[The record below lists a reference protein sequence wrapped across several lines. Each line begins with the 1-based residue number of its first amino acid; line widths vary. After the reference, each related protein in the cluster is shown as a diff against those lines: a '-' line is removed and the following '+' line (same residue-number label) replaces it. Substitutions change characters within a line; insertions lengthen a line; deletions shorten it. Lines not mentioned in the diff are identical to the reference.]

1 MLKSSKR
8 ISLIIIIVAGLILSG
23 SLFMIFVGNT
33 TEVLVATQDVKANTK
48 IKESMFTIERVDTAS
63 LPDNYLSADS
73 AKDVV
78 GYYTYI
84 GFTKGSVISKSN
96 IATSAKKASG
106 AIEKGKTLLTI
117 SAENLP
123 TGIQSGDKVNIIIG
137 ANTDSGNKVVL
148 TYQNIDVSNIYVD
161 DEGSITGLEVS
172 VTPEQSQKIVYAK
185 LNGELSISLLPI
197 NYKDI
202 NLPIIDEGGFLDT
215 SSSSTATDTNTSE
228 AQ

>member
-8 ISLIIIIVAGLILSG
+8 VALIIILVAGLVLSG
-23 SLFMIFVGNT
+23 CLFAIFVGS
-33 TEVLVATQDVKANTK
+33 TENVLVATQNVKANTK
-48 IKESMFTIERVDTAS
+48 IKSSMFTTERVDKSS
-63 LPDNYLSADS
+63 LPDNYIPADK
-73 AKDVV
+73 ADDIE

-84 GFTKGSVISKSN
+84 GFTKGGVISESN

-117 SAENLP
+117 NADNLP
-123 TGIQSGDKVNIIIG
+123 SGIQSGDKVNVIIG
-137 ANTDSGNKVVL
+137 ANTDGGTKVVL

-161 DEGSITGLEVS
+161 DEGAVTGLEVS
-172 VTPEQSQKIVYAK
+172 VTPEQSQKIVYAQ
-185 LNGELSISLLPI
+185 LNGELAISLLPI
-197 NYKDI
+197 NYKDV

-215 SSSSTATDTNTSE
+215 SSGTTANQ

>member
-1 MLKSSKR
+1 MR
-8 ISLIIIIVAGLILSG
+8 
-23 SLFMIFVGNT
+23 
-33 TEVLVATQDVKANTK
+33 
-48 IKESMFTIERVDTAS
+48 
-63 LPDNYLSADS
+63 
-73 AKDVV
+73 
-78 GYYTYI
+78 
-84 GFTKGSVISKSN
+84 KG
-96 IATSAKKASG
+96 
-106 AIEKGKTLLTI
+106 TLLTI
-117 SAENLP
+117 NAENLP

-148 TYQNIDVSNIYVD
+148 TYQNIDVSNIYID

-215 SSSSTATDTNTSE
+215 SSSSTATDANSE